1 MNIEIYEDYSDEGIA
16 LARQLFAEYA
26 QSLGFPLDF
35 QDFNTEL
42 TELPGEYSPPFGR
55 LLLGMYEDG
64 PVGCIALRKIDE
76 KICELKR
83 MYIKPKFRRKG
94 MGKVMAQEIIKRA
107 KKIGYKKMRLDTLKT
122 MKTALN
128 IYKTLDFKEIL
139 PYRFNP
145 LKDAV
150 YLELE
155 L

>member
-1 MNIEIYEDYSDEGIA
+1 
-16 LARQLFAEYA
+16 
-26 QSLGFPLDF
+26 
-35 QDFNTEL
+35 
-42 TELPGEYSPPFGR
+42 
-55 LLLGMYEDG
+55 
-64 PVGCIALRKIDE
+64 
-76 KICELKR
+76 
-83 MYIKPKFRRKG
+83 
-94 MGKVMAQEIIKRA
+94 MGKVMAQEIIRRA

-128 IYKTLDFKEIL
+128 IYKSLGFKEIL

>member
-1 MNIEIYEDYSDEGIA
+1 MDFKIYEDYSDEGIA
-16 LARQLFAEYA
+16 LARQLFTEYA

-35 QDFNTEL
+35 QDFDREL
-42 TELPGEYSPPFGR
+42 ENLPGDYATPE
-55 LLLGMYEDG
+55 
-64 PVGCIALRKIDE
+64 GCIYLCRIDDTIAGCTALRKIE
-76 KICELKR
+76 ENICELKR
-83 MYIKPKFRRKG
+83 MYVKPKFRRKG
-94 MGKVMAQEIIKRA
+94 MGKVMAQEIIRRA

-128 IYKTLDFKEIL
+128 IYKSLGFKEIL